1 VSNTTTNTDQ
11 NRPPSVSLNET
22 QSIELLKQILLKED
36 RNEVEQLKALLNNPE
51 ALSQKVSPIVEQH
64 LDYLKKNFPNEYHK
78 TIENIIERKLES
90 SQEELLNTIS
100 PVMGQMIRKY
110 VQHQFQLLKEG
121 LDQRIDAT
129 LNQGVIGRVRH
140 LFGGKPKISSEEIIA
155 SLDRPTI
162 EEIYVIEHHSGI
174 LLGSA
179 SRTETIDIDVI
190 AGMLTAI
197 KSFVEDAFK
206 RGEEQLETIQ
216 YGTFSILLVNFH
228 SYYIAAA
235 ISGSMSMKERIGL
248 ESDLAK
254 FAEKELKI
262 NMQKADGTSNLL
274 IKQKLEKHFFEP
286 QQKALQPENKKT
298 K

>member
-1 VSNTTTNTDQ
+1 MSSSAHTDHQ
-11 NRPPSVSLNET
+11 QVPSKSMNEA

-36 RNEVEQLKALLNNPE
+36 RNEVEQLKALLNNPT
-51 ALSQKVSPIVEQH
+51 ALSEKVSPIVEQH
-64 LDYLKKNFPNEYHK
+64 LDYLKKNFPSEYHR

-90 SQEELLNTIS
+90 SQEELLNAIS

-110 VQHQFQLLKEG
+110 VQHQFQLLKES

-129 LNQGVIGRVRH
+129 LNQGIIGRVRH
-140 LFGGKPKISSEEIIA
+140 LFSGQPTISSEKIIA
-155 SLDRPTI
+155 SLDRPII
-162 EEIYVIEHHSGI
+162 EEVYVIEHHSGL

-179 SRTETIDIDVI
+179 SRAETIDIDVI

-206 RGEEQLETIQ
+206 RGDQKLEMIQ

-235 ISGSMSMKERIGL
+235 VSGSMSMEERTQL
-248 ESDLAK
+248 EDDLGR

-262 NMQKADGTSNLL
+262 NMRKMDGSSNLL
-274 IKQKLEKHFFEP
+274 IQQKLEKHFFEP
-286 QQKALQPENKKT
+286 QKKALKPGK
-298 K
+298 